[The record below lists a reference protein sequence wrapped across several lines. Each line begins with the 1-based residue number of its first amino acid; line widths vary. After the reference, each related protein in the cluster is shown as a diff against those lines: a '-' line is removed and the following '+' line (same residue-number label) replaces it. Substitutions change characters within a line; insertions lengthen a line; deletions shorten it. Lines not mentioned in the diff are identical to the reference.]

1 MEENGKLYGMVE
13 VDQLRS
19 TWKARKFPIE
29 VPALLMQSGLLPSIF
44 DWPLLGQLM
53 PMEQAMG
60 EAMLQ
65 QRINDLELL
74 NSLTTS
80 LQRIEIRAETGI
92 GIDVVLGRPSYN
104 VLVQDNGSIL
114 VKELPSLHIHVYA
127 VESRAAAGQECKLD
141 EHDEHELMLPPSAS
155 ASQAL
160 SASASALASEQA
172 NNKQVAAG
180 QQQQQQQQPQQQQ
193 QQQQKQQQQ
202 QQEEQEKEQ
211 EEEQQ
216 EEQQELEGKE
226 SKDESTDSV
235 EKLLAEMDEELEKN
249 EQQEQSLQLAKFEQ
263 NQQEALEFLCGNLTS
278 LSEDGDEPETDFL
291 TESEE
296 QADNKLHRRM
306 SFWMRVGHFLRQN
319 IPRLN

>member
-1 MEENGKLYGMVE
+1 MNNTFATLSDEELEENGKLYGIVE

-29 VPALLMQSGLLPSIF
+29 VPTTLMQSGLLPSIF
-44 DWPLLGQLM
+44 DWPLLGELM

-80 LQRIEIRAETGI
+80 LQRIEISAEPDI
-92 GIDVVLGRPSYN
+92 GIDVVVGRPSYN

-127 VESRAAAGQECKLD
+127 VESRAAAGHECAPS
-141 EHDEHELMLPPSAS
+141 MLPSAS
-155 ASQAL
+155 PS
-160 SASASALASEQA
+160 ASEQSA
-172 NNKQVAAG
+172 KITMTTTATTT
-180 QQQQQQQQPQQQQ
+180 
-193 QQQQKQQQQ
+193 KRREEEQ
-202 QQEEQEKEQ
+202 QQEEAQKTVENDD
-211 EEEQQ
+211 EEQQ
-216 EEQQELEGKE
+216 LQHDVNDELDDTKYKE
-226 SKDESTDSV
+226 HQDKTLDYH
-235 EKLLAEMDEELEKN
+235 
-249 EQQEQSLQLAKFEQ
+249 
-263 NQQEALEFLCGNLTS
+263 LTS
-278 LSEDGDEPETDFL
+278 SLDPDTDTNTDNDSDKDNDNDNDNDTDML
-291 TESEE
+291 TDDESEE
-296 QADNKLHRRM
+296 QSGDIKLHRRM

>member
-1 MEENGKLYGMVE
+1 MNNTFATLSDEELEENGKLYGIVE

-29 VPALLMQSGLLPSIF
+29 VPTTLMQSGLLPSIF
-44 DWPLLGQLM
+44 DWPLLGELM

-80 LQRIEIRAETGI
+80 LQRIEISAEPDI
-92 GIDVVLGRPSYN
+92 GIDVVVGRPSYN

-127 VESRAAAGQECKLD
+127 VESRAAAGHECAPS
-141 EHDEHELMLPPSAS
+141 MLPSAS
-155 ASQAL
+155 ASEQ
-160 SASASALASEQA
+160 SAKTTTTTTTTTKRREEE
-172 NNKQVAAG
+172 
-180 QQQQQQQQPQQQQ
+180 
-193 QQQQKQQQQ
+193 Q
-202 QQEEQEKEQ
+202 QQEEAQNTVENDD
-211 EEEQQ
+211 EEQQ
-216 EEQQELEGKE
+216 LQQDVNDELDDTKYKE
-226 SKDESTDSV
+226 DH
-235 EKLLAEMDEELEKN
+235 
-249 EQQEQSLQLAKFEQ
+249 
-263 NQQEALEFLCGNLTS
+263 LTS
-278 LSEDGDEPETDFL
+278 SLDPDTDTNTDNDSDKDNDNDTDLL
-291 TESEE
+291 TDDESEE
-296 QADNKLHRRM
+296 QSGDIKLHRRM